1 MIVEYLL
8 INKDGSSEVYDLAT
22 SLVESITLT
31 RGTSLTSS
39 TSHNNGGI
47 KHSRHFNCHI
57 SRIHNK
63 SYAVAIDRE
72 IGFFDENKIHELIIA
87 HQIKP
92 IPNEL
97 L

>member
-8 INKDGSSEVYDLAT
+8 INKDGSSEVYYLAT
-22 SLVESITLT
+22 SLVKKITLT

-47 KHSRHFNCHI
+47 KHSRNFNCHI

-63 SYAVAIDRE
+63 SSEID
-72 IGFFDENKIHELIIA
+72 FFDENKIHELVMA